1 MNFHFEDFN
10 NFSGKIQFTPLKFQ
24 GFFNLNSKV
33 LKLAVYPPKVS
44 KSGKVNLSV
53 NFSVK
58 LDGN

>member
-33 LKLAVYPPKVS
+33 LKLAVYPLKFQKVA
-44 KSGKVNLSV
+44 K
-53 NFSVK
+53 
-58 LDGN
+58 